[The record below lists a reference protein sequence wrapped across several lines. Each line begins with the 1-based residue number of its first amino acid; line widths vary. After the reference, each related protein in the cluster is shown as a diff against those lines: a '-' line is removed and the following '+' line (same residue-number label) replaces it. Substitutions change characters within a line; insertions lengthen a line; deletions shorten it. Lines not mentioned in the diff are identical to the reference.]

1 MAGVFDTLPVWTIPP
16 DWSNGVLERLE
27 WLTDVLT
34 SSSGA
39 EQRSRLR
46 LTPRRTLEMGITA
59 QGPERTLYAL
69 QIKAAGASDWYVPL
83 WHDIVRTTVAIVAGV
98 TNDFGALSIL
108 LPTAGHEYAVGGLV
122 ILHDGIFAYEIAV
135 IAAISADRITL
146 TVPTSADWPVATR
159 LMPLMRAR
167 LTAEPTGSHIT
178 DRVLTATVSFTG
190 TRANPAA
197 ESLGDCPSYKGFP
210 VLTVPPDESASLAE
224 TYQRLTTVLDNK
236 TGLTVL
242 TDTAG
247 FGFVGQQYRWYL
259 RGIAEHAAL
268 RSLLYALHG
277 RQTPLWLPTFAADL
291 DLVRPAAAAD
301 SVIVVARCGYTDF
314 PVAGRSEIMIA
325 LTDGTQLFASVLT
338 GTVAGD
344 TELLRLAGPLS
355 RDLNLSSVRRISF
368 MALARQDSDTIE
380 IAHRTDSAGA
390 ASVATTFRES
400 PDLRNPEWNAFN
412 PNDSVDVDL
421 SNSDLSAELQLGH
434 EHPFVRTRRGKR
446 TGKWYFE
453 GSSGGDFGFST
464 SATSAALGICTLDAT
479 HAQMVANA
487 VKGCLGSHDRFGT
500 FVVAACGAVTSTFTL
515 PADLSFPVGDPMCFA
530 VDLGLKKLWFA
541 ATATHDFNGDPVA
554 GTGGCDFS
562 SLGDV
567 DMYPCAVGDLIA
579 GGWTINL
586 GSKPMRRFAIPAGFH
601 VGWSAP

>member
-210 VLTVPPDESASLAE
+210 VLTVPPDESTSLAE

-314 PVAGRSEIMIA
+314 PVAGRSEIMVA

-344 TELLRLAGPLS
+344 TELLRLAGPLG

-400 PDLRNPEWNAFN
+400 PDLRNPSWSAFN
-412 PNDSVDVDL
+412 PDDSAHVDL
-421 SNSDLSAELQLGH
+421 TNFDLTVELH
-434 EHPFVRTRRGKR
+434 PFDNFPFVRTRHGKH

-453 GSSGGDFGFST
+453 GSTGAIPGYQIENT
-464 SATSAALGICTLDAT
+464 YLGLCTLDAVY
-479 HAQMVANA
+479 ADMYPDAL
-487 VKGCLGSHDRFGT
+487 KGCLASHRHEGGFR
-500 FVVAACGAVTSTFTL
+500 VVACNVATDYGF
-515 PADLSFPVGDPMCFA
+515 DLGREFITAEPMCFA
-530 VDLGLKKLWFA
+530 VDLDAKKFWFA
-541 ATATHDFNGDPVA
+541 PTAADAFFNGDPAA

-567 DMYPCAVGDLIA
+567 VMYPCAIGDQISTE
-579 GGWTINL
+579 WTINL
-586 GSKPMRRFAIPAGFH
+586 GSKPMRRFVIPAGFH
-601 VGWSAP
+601 AGWSVP